1 MATPHHK
8 YCESLG
14 AEERMLITL
23 RDELYGGSW
32 DRMLQDLQERRRGRP
47 YIFKLVKRIEDDL
60 SRIEAL
66 RTYEQKHGVNLA
78 DYIKGDAK

>member
-1 MATPHHK
+1 MDSPHRK
-8 YCESLG
+8 FCDSLG
-14 AEERMLITL
+14 PEERMLITL

-60 SRIEAL
+60 SRIETL
-66 RTYEQKHGVNLA
+66 QTYEKKHSINLA
-78 DYIKGDAK
+78 DPLKGESK